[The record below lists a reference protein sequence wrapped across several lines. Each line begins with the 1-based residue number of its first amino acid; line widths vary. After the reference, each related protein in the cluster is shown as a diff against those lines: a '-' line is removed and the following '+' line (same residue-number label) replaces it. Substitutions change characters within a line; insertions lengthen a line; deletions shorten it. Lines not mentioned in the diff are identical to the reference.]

1 MVCNSCGAQNVSSAT
16 HCKSCGAPLRGN
28 VAASAGTGPAPPN
41 YLVQSILVTLCC
53 CLPFGIPAIVFA
65 SRVDGCMR
73 NGDLAGAQLA
83 SASAK
88 KWCWIGFFSGVGVG
102 VLVILFYVLMFFL
115 AIGVAV
121 QDQAH

>member
-16 HCKSCGAPLRGN
+16 HCQSCGVPLKGN
-28 VAASAGTGPAPPN
+28 ATVSAGMGPAPSN

-65 SRVDGCMR
+65 SRVDGAVR
-73 NGDLAGAQLA
+73 SGDMAAAQLA

-88 KWCWIGFFSGVGVG
+88 KWCWIGFISGLVVWGLS
-102 VLVILFYVLMFFL
+102 VLIYILFVLL
-115 AIGVAV
+115 LVGAAV